1 MGSGPG
7 VWAEES
13 AIAHLYRLEPE
24 APRPR
29 PFSNRTKVSISAQ
42 SPPPHVSNAG
52 DGSTPRRGWRRA
64 LKWLLVSVV
73 TFVLLVGALLGA
85 FGIVVGRV
93 PEYRVQ
99 VQDWLGA
106 RTGLVVEFRALS
118 ARLRMFGPELVFE
131 DAVVRTPDRT
141 QILATAE
148 RGSVGFDIWSSLRN
162 GQLSAGRF
170 SLRSPEISLIR
181 TRSGRIQ
188 LLGQSALPERVG
200 TNPIAI
206 EQLPTGRFR
215 VRDALVT
222 FRDEVTGR
230 GPWSMSGISFELTR
244 DLGSIRLEGEA
255 SLPEALGRRLVF
267 TANAE
272 GGLQAPEA
280 VVSSFSISG
289 DGLDLAGWADVFPDE
304 WPAPETGRGSLELRG
319 SLKGAALT
327 HLAAK
332 VDFRGISTAL
342 PLWATPLPSAEP
354 MPDNE
359 PLPTSG
365 EALAFEEPTASAPT
379 RSQRAE
385 PRAEMVSYERVA
397 FVARANRLDDE
408 WQLTLSD
415 LDVSRSSLPWQSKQI
430 EVRWTRN
437 DDAVRGAIEADR
449 ISLDNVWPLL
459 AYLPESERLAR
470 VRALR
475 ARGTVENLQARI
487 ERTNADPALAYAL
500 EASLVDIGFDP
511 IERAPGL
518 AGISGTL
525 RADESQGELQV
536 ASRTAELRLPRMF
549 RDVLSADTVDGTLVW
564 TVGESAVEVRSDEL
578 RLEGDDGRVA
588 GSLHLTLPRDGSL
601 PVLAVSARGEN
612 LKVSSTGKYV
622 PGHKLRRKTLAWFD
636 RAFVDG
642 HIKTATF
649 EMNGPI
655 RLFPYRNG
663 EGTFVATA
671 QVENAALAYH
681 DDWLP
686 ATGIDAEVTFRNE
699 GMVVRASEAHV
710 GGLSTR
716 NAVAEIK
723 DFKDKELSIVA
734 VASGDLDDAFDFLRA
749 SPLAA
754 TTFGEQLARMEGQG
768 ALSADVRLFFPIGR
782 MDERDVR
789 VSAQV
794 ANALL
799 KHADIVDPVR
809 ALSGTLTV
817 HNTLV
822 TRADLKGQWLSGPL
836 DVSVRMQNASSSEL
850 VARGR
855 AQSAS
860 LRSLLDVP
868 PQIAIGG
875 AADWKLTTL
884 LTARGDEMQPSER
897 RFHLFADL
905 EDFVL
910 DLPAPLGKDAGE
922 ARTLEIDLSLEAQ
935 DRAVVRGALG
945 DVRALLSL
953 RRDDSGWELDRG
965 GLRAD
970 GQPASVPSHRGLRIE
985 GSLDRFVLDEWL
997 ALKSEHN
1004 AASKPLSRYLQAAN
1018 VRIGSFELFGYRWSD
1033 LRGILQATPTG
1044 WRVDVDGPDAT
1055 GQIFIPESFSGSVPL
1070 RAAMERLVL
1079 AEAPRSSESKEESDA
1094 PTDPRTLPALD
1105 LHIMDLHMD
1114 GRAIGALDLTASRTA
1129 SGLNFEQ
1136 MRVSA
1141 GSARAEGRGEWLM
1154 SAQGPRS
1161 RLTATLTSSDVSA
1174 TLTALDYTPFLEAQ
1188 HGEIRAQLSW
1198 PGGFDDNIL
1207 EQASG
1212 TISVR
1217 AENGQIVNLQPGA
1230 GRMLGLFSVAALPR
1244 RLALDFSDLTD
1255 KGLAF
1260 DSIHGDFDLREGNAY
1275 TSNLLL
1281 RGPAAEIGI
1290 AGRTG
1295 FGSRD
1300 YDQTAVVTGN
1310 LGASLPV
1317 AGALAGGPAV
1327 GAALLLFSQ
1336 VFKEPL
1342 KGMTRGYYRITG
1354 PWDNPTVE
1362 RVDASAV
1369 KDASARVGDRL

>member
-1 MGSGPG
+1 MRPTRASSPTRVPGSR
-7 VWAEES
+7 S
-13 AIAHLYRLEPE
+13 Q
-24 APRPR
+24 
-29 PFSNRTKVSISAQ
+29 PFQDLANVSISAQ
-42 SPPPHVSNAG
+42 SPTPHASS
-52 DGSTPRRGWRRA
+52 DGSTARRGWRRA

-73 TFVLLVGALLGA
+73 TVVLLVGALLGA

-99 VQDWLGA
+99 VQDWLSD

-118 ARLRMFGPELVFE
+118 ARLRLFGPELVFE
-131 DAVVRTPDRT
+131 DAVVRTPDRA

-170 SLRSPEISLIR
+170 ALRSPEISLIR

-255 SLPEALGRRLVF
+255 SLPETLGRRLVF
-267 TANAE
+267 TASAD

-289 DGLDLAGWADVFPDE
+289 HGLDLAGWADVFPDE
-304 WPAPETGRGSLELRG
+304 WPAPEMGRGSLELTG
-319 SLKGAALT
+319 SLKGAALR
-327 HLAAK
+327 HLTAK

-359 PLPTSG
+359 ALPTAG
-365 EALAFEEPTASAPT
+365 EALAFEAPAVSVQT
-379 RSQRAE
+379 PSQRTE
-385 PRAEMVSYERVA
+385 PRAEMVSYERIA
-397 FVARANRLDDE
+397 FVARANRPEDE
-408 WQLTLSD
+408 WRVTLSD

-430 EVRWTRN
+430 EVRWTQE
-437 DDAVRGAIEADR
+437 DDAVRGRIEADR
-449 ISLDNVWPLL
+449 ILLDNVWPLL
-459 AYLPESERLAR
+459 AYLPESEQLAR

-475 ARGTVENLQARI
+475 ARGTVENLKAQI
-487 ERTNADPALAYAL
+487 EHTRADPALAYSL
-500 EASLVDIGFDP
+500 EASLIDIGFDP
-511 IERAPGL
+511 IERAAGL

-536 ASRTAELRLPRMF
+536 ASRAVELHLPRMF
-549 RDVLSADTVDGTLVW
+549 RDVLSADTVDGKLVW
-564 TVGESAVEVRSDEL
+564 TVDESAVEVRSDEL
-578 RLEGDDGRVA
+578 RLEGDDGRAA
-588 GSLHLTLPRDGSL
+588 GSLHLTLPRDGAL

-622 PGHKLRRKTLAWFD
+622 PGHKLKRKTLAWFD

-642 HIKTATF
+642 QIKTATF

-655 RLFPYRNG
+655 RLFPYRND

-686 ATGIDAEVTFRNE
+686 ATGIDAEVTFQNE

-716 NAVAEIK
+716 NTVAEIK

-734 VASGDLDDAFDFLRA
+734 VASGDVSDAFAFLRA
-749 SPLAA
+749 SPLAS
-754 TTFGEQLARMEGQG
+754 TTFGEQLARIEGQG
-768 ALSADVRLFFPIGR
+768 ALSADVRLFFPIGQ

-794 ANALL
+794 TSAFL
-799 KHADIVDPVR
+799 KHADVFDPVR
-809 ALSGTLTV
+809 ALRGTLSV

-836 DVSVRMQNASSSEL
+836 DVSVRMQDASSSEL
-850 VARGR
+850 IARGR
-855 AQSAS
+855 AQAAQ

-875 AADWKLTTL
+875 GADWQLTTML
-884 LTARGDEMQPSER
+884 AGRVDETQPSER

-905 EDFVL
+905 EGFAL

-922 ARTLEIDLSLEAQ
+922 ARTLDIDLSLEAQ
-935 DRAVVRGALG
+935 DRAVVRGAFG

-985 GSLDRFVLDEWL
+985 GTLEHFVLDEWL
-997 ALKSEHN
+997 ALKGERN

-1018 VRIGSFELFGYRWSD
+1018 VRVGSFELFGYRWSD

-1044 WRVDVDGPDAT
+1044 WRVDVDGPDAI
-1055 GQIFIPESFSGSVPL
+1055 GQLFIPESFSGSVPL

-1079 AEAPRSSESKEESDA
+1079 AEAPRSSESEEEADA
-1094 PTDPRTLPALD
+1094 PTDPRALPALD
-1105 LHIMDLHMD
+1105 VHIMDLHMD
-1114 GRAIGALDLTASRTA
+1114 GRSIGALDLTASRTA

-1136 MRVSA
+1136 MRISA
-1141 GSARAEGRGEWLM
+1141 DSARAEGRGEWLM
-1154 SAQGPRS
+1154 SPQGPRS
-1161 RLTATLTSSDVSA
+1161 RLTATVTSSDVSA
-1174 TLTALDYTPFLEAQ
+1174 TLTALDYTPFIEAQ

-1217 AENGQIVNLQPGA
+1217 AESGQIVNLQPGA

-1260 DSIHGDFDLREGNAY
+1260 DSIHGDFDLRGGNAY

-1369 KDASARVGDRL
+1369 KDASARVGDRQ